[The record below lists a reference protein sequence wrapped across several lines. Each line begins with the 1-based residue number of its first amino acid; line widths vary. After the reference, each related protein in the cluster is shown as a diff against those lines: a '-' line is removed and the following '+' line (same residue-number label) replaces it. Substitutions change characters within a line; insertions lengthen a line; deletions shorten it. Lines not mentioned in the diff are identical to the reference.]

1 MEPWWT
7 LGYMCA
13 GGETARS
20 ARVAGEGSKGPAK
33 FEDAEV
39 KHRAS
44 GKSTSDG
51 LRYSKWKRR
60 PTGEGTSSRD
70 GLGMRNDVWEGERRV
85 KVSQR

>member
-1 MEPWWT
+1 M
-7 LGYMCA
+7 L
-13 GGETARS
+13 
-20 ARVAGEGSKGPAK
+20 K
-33 FEDAEV
+33 V

-60 PTGEGTSSRD
+60 PTLEGTSSRD